1 MRRFSVAT
9 CLAGLVVGAAC
20 AGIVDRI
27 AVSVGN
33 RVITATDLD
42 REIRITALLNNA
54 KPDFSPANMRKTA
67 DRMVDQ
73 TLVRNEL
80 DASSYPPPSPA
91 EVEAALQ
98 EEKARFGNEAG
109 YRRALSEYGVSEED
123 VKVRLSWQLLLVRF
137 IDVRFR
143 PGIQITDDQI
153 RKYFDEHVRAALAQA
168 HPGQAPSLEDHR
180 AEIEQTLIGEAAD
193 RQVEQWLKEARRR
206 NHIQYHDEVFQ

>member
-54 KPDFSPANMRKTA
+54 KPDFSPANKRKTA